1 MVDSLPISSPQP
13 LPQSVV
19 PEQPRVTPP
28 AAVQISPSLT
38 ATSSNMWDAF
48 QHILLFITLYT
59 FATSLALILHYFVD
73 LWLPPIMIDNSS
85 YQATKYFQSMFLRG
99 YLSSLIVSYPIFSF
113 LFLKITKKTI
123 ENSHMRSLK
132 SRKFLIYFTLVVTFI
147 IALANIISI
156 VYNLFGGNVTFNFL
170 LHFLIT
176 MIVSGA
182 IFTYYIYQIKE
193 DRIKN
198 A

>member
-1 MVDSLPISSPQP
+1 MVDSSPASPQQP
-13 LPQSVV
+13 APTPVV
-19 PEQPRVTPP
+19 PEQPWVSPLP
-28 AAVQISPSLT
+28 APVA
-38 ATSSNMWDAF
+38 ASSNMWDAF

-59 FATSLALILHYFVD
+59 SATSLALILHYFVD
-73 LWLPPIMIDNSS
+73 LWLPPIMINNSS
-85 YQATKYFQSMFLRG
+85 YQGMKYFQSMLLRG

-123 ENSHMRSLK
+123 ENPHMRSLK

-156 VYNLFGGNVTFNFL
+156 IYNLLGGNVTFNFL

-176 MIVSGA
+176 MTISGA